1 MPCSLEE
8 NQETL
13 THLQQLFG
21 WHTKVHRQT
30 EWRELSRC
38 KSGGLEPSA
47 QKWLFQKLVWKT
59 FAAVSTS
66 LFYFV
71 SNYDKHNVAQKWS
84 CLIFYFFF
92 QLFSFF
98 PRSVFLGVFLWY
110 ANITISTQK
119 RKKLCFLPV
128 KKNASQI
135 FLPQLCNVLHNW
147 VKNLQLFQ
155 FIVWRRLVNSSQ
167 KLFRKKKKKKMITL
181 YCWWT
186 IPFLFLFFFCNIC
199 ISPR

>member
-98 PRSVFLGVFLWY
+98 LVQFFVAIQDLSFSCLFDMKISQFQHRKEKSNVFCLL
-110 ANITISTQK
+110 
-119 RKKLCFLPV
+119 KK
-128 KKNASQI
+128 KKNASPYTYFFVTYAF
-135 FLPQLCNVLHNW
+135 FLDNLRTSLSLHQSFLWQL
-147 VKNLQLFQ
+147 
-155 FIVWRRLVNSSQ
+155 
-167 KLFRKKKKKKMITL
+167 
-181 YCWWT
+181 
-186 IPFLFLFFFCNIC
+186 NIWGQV
-199 ISPR
+199 

>member
-1 MPCSLEE
+1 MPCSLEG

-98 PRSVFLGVFLWY
+98 PRSVFLAFFFYMQTSQFQHRKEKSSVFCL
-110 ANITISTQK
+110 
-119 RKKLCFLPV
+119 L

-135 FLPQLCNVLHNW
+135 FLPQLYNVLHNW

-167 KLFRKKKKKKMITL
+167 KLFRKKKNDHTL
-181 YCWWT
+181 LLVNNS
-186 IPFLFLFFFCNIC
+186 FFFFCNIC

>member
-47 QKWLFQKLVWKT
+47 QMWLFQKLVWKT

-128 KKNASQI
+128 KKNASHI

-167 KLFRKKKKKKMITL
+167 KLFRKKKKNDHTL
-181 YCWWT
+181 LLVNNS
-186 IPFLFLFFFCNIC
+186 FLFFCNIC
-199 ISPR
+199 IFPR

>member
-98 PRSVFLGVFLWY
+98 PRSVFLVFFLY
-110 ANITISTQK
+110 MQTSQFQH
-119 RKKLCFLPV
+119 RKEK
-128 KKNASQI
+128 S
-135 FLPQLCNVLHNW
+135 NVFCL
-147 VKNLQLFQ
+147 L
-155 FIVWRRLVNSSQ
+155 
-167 KLFRKKKKKKMITL
+167 KKKRFPNILAATVYCVAQLSKKFAVVPIHCLKKA
-181 YCWWT
+181 
-186 IPFLFLFFFCNIC
+186 
-199 ISPR
+199 S